1 MTQQLKQ
8 LQEWEYESKQLK
20 SNLDSKI
27 REVEEWKTR
36 ASRLQEEVVRGR
48 ELEHYNEE
56 LGNKLNLASNELERL
71 NNILRTKLD

>member
-36 ASRLQEEVVRGR
+36 ASRLEEEVVRGR
-48 ELEHYNEE
+48 ELEHYN
-56 LGNKLNLASNELERL
+56 
-71 NNILRTKLD
+71 